1 VTKEPQIRR
10 SAGMLGRPQD
20 AKAPSFPN
28 TPPKTGVEVKQAQR
42 VSGSRYP
49 APKVLMGEV
58 IGPRGT
64 EVGPQRDDLRA
75 FMLAHHLSPTAWAKA
90 AGVPAGELLA
100 FLTGRTRAIAPA
112 SLEKLARAAKVAPE
126 DLFRS

>member
-1 VTKEPQIRR
+1 
-10 SAGMLGRPQD
+10 MLGRPQD
-20 AKAPSFPN
+20 VKAPSFPT
-28 TPPKTGVEVKQAQR
+28 TPPKTGVEAQQAQR

-64 EVGPQRDDLRA
+64 EVGPQRDALRA
-75 FMLAHHLSPTAWAKA
+75 FMLAKHLSPTAWAKA
-90 AGVPAGELLA
+90 AGVPTGELLG
-100 FLTGRTRAIAPA
+100 FLTGKTRAIAPA

-126 DLFRS
+126 ELLRS